1 MASDPADKSQRR
13 AIREQ
18 ALKTFNG
25 LAEALELQS
34 LAYRPSNS
42 AVQSLFKGLAAKVDA
57 DQLSTLKDARNEWL
71 QNGGCDLPE
80 SFLSGAEKRAAAAS
94 GSWEHEQE
102 AGRVPGHCVL
112 TQTF

>member
-1 MASDPADKSQRR
+1 MASDPAVKSQRR

-57 DQLSTLKDARNEWL
+57 DQLSTLKGARNEWL

-80 SFLSGAEKRAAAAS
+80 SFRAAR
-94 GSWEHEQE
+94 GR
-102 AGRVPGHCVL
+102 AGLPPPGP
-112 TQTF
+112 TS